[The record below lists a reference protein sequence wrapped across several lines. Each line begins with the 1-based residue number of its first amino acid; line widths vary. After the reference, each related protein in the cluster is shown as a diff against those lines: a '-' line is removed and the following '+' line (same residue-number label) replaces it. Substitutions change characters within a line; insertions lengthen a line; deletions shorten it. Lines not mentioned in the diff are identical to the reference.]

1 MSQLDMYYRFNPW
14 QYDTLDRLRMYS
26 SLKHLQEQALLEL
39 KRELNNDEIKTIL
52 KNDKLEDFCAKINK
66 VENLWYQ
73 FKIYKSTLF
82 TQYGFGWLQYVLY
95 VSSNHTFPCEASK
108 QKTAGDGDCL
118 IHGDKFSNYCV

>member
-1 MSQLDMYYRFNPW
+1 MN
-14 QYDTLDRLRMYS
+14 S

-82 TQYGFGWLQYVLY
+82 T
-95 VSSNHTFPCEASK
+95 
-108 QKTAGDGDCL
+108 
-118 IHGDKFSNYCV
+118 